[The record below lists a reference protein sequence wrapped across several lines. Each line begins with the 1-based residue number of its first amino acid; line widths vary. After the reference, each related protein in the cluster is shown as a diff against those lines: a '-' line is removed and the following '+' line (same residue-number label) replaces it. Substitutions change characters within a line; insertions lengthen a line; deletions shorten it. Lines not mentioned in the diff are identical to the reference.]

1 MLPCI
6 TSIINRSLE
15 VGEFPATFKNGLV
28 TPLLKKSDLDHE
40 ILKNYRPISNLPFL
54 GKMIERVVAMQFKQH
69 LVINNDDVVLV
80 LLDLLSAFDTI
91 DHSVLMDRLYTRFG
105 LRGTALAWIKS
116 YLSNRSQAV
125 VIKDVHSFSAKL
137 TCGVPQGYATI

>member
-1 MLPCI
+1 LHFIEVQGSFASRCKTIHHGSAFQVLFTGSHFLPLLKKGIDVLLPCI

-69 LVINNDDVVLV
+69 LAIN
-80 LLDLLSAFDTI
+80 
-91 DHSVLMDRLYTRFG
+91 
-105 LRGTALAWIKS
+105 
-116 YLSNRSQAV
+116 
-125 VIKDVHSFSAKL
+125 L
-137 TCGVPQGYATI
+137 TCIQKLSQLTVHIIAPKQSCCEFPTTST